1 MENVELKLPIEH
13 ATIFVVGAGGTGS
26 QLLPFLTQLLAN
38 VNEDRDID
46 LCVIDGD
53 LFEQKNKRNQKC
65 LDRDIGE
72 NKAKVTAERYQRI
85 YSDYKISY
93 YDDFIKTER
102 DLEILIKQ
110 KEGSMNYVPVIVS
123 CVDNNSTRKLI
134 DKVFHE
140 LNDVV
145 YIDSGNGT
153 DNMVGQV
160 VTGLRLKNKTILPP
174 VSSVFPEIK
183 EDTDTIENATGCA
196 NNVGEAPQNIATNV
210 MAAQTLF
217 SLLNKLLSFEV
228 IREHMIFFDA
238 FNSTSTV
245 KGIDQNMIT
254 NG

>member
-38 VNEDRDID
+38 LNEDKDID
-46 LCVIDGD
+46 LCIIDGD

-93 YDDFIKTER
+93 YDGFIKTEE
-102 DLEILIKQ
+102 DLAILINQ
-110 KEGSMNYVPVIVS
+110 KERSMNYVPIIVS
-123 CVDNNSTRKLI
+123 CVDNNATRKMLDSI
-134 DKVFHE
+134 FHK
-140 LNDVV
+140 LSTVV

-160 VTGLRLKNKTILPP
+160 VTGLRLKGRTILPP

-183 EDTDTIENATGCA
+183 EDKDTIENATGCA

-217 SLLNKLLSFEV
+217 SVLNKLLSFE
-228 IREHMIFFDA
+228 IIKEHMIFFDA

-245 KGIDQNMIT
+245 KTIDQNMIVK
-254 NG
+254 G